1 MLKELVASEAMA
13 PEKCAGCGSPIRD
26 RYYLLV
32 ADRAWH
38 NQCLRC
44 CKCLHNLEAELSC
57 YSREGNI
64 YCKDDY
70 YRHFSARRC
79 ARCRNGISASDL
91 VMRAKD
97 LIFHVNCFSC
107 LVCGQLLRGGDTA
120 GIRDGRV
127 FCADHYA
134 ESDVLSEPETIS
146 PQFFPV
152 TTTPVGPTGHTLGH
166 SVQAP
171 SQKGRPRK
179 RKLATPQP
187 PAGMLG
193 GDPNQCPGHEQ
204 QHEQPHPH
212 QHPPTSTLPQPPAAP
227 PGLQQSPQQQQQQ
240 QQQQSTPPQLEAL
253 DPGTAPLRLDLLHK
267 ELSVNSLDLS
277 TYDGSQSPGSGGTLT
292 PNCRTKRMR
301 TSFKHHQ
308 LRTMKSYF
316 AINQNPD
323 AKDLK
328 QLAQKTGLSKRV
340 LQVWFQNARAKWRR
354 NVMRQDGVMGNPGQ
368 TLTGLPSIA
377 TATLHHHTG
386 GNPNEGVHD
395 LSSTQVLE
403 EMHNMTFAEL
413 Y

>member
-1 MLKELVASEAMA
+1 MLKDLIATETVA
-13 PEKCAGCGSPIRD
+13 PEKCAGCGSAIRD

-44 CKCLHNLEAELSC
+44 CKCLHTLEAELSC

-70 YRHFSARRC
+70 YRHFSVRRC
-79 ARCRNGISASDL
+79 ARCGNGISASDL

-107 LVCGQLLRGGDTA
+107 LICGQLLRGGDTA

-127 FCADHYA
+127 FCGEHY
-134 ESDVLSEPETIS
+134 ESEVLSEPETIS

-152 TTTPVGPTGHTLGH
+152 TAAGGMAIQ
-166 SVQAP
+166 S

-187 PAGMLG
+187 PSQGGLLDPAGG
-193 GDPNQCPGHEQ
+193 G
-204 QHEQPHPH
+204 
-212 QHPPTSTLPQPPAAP
+212 QPPLHP
-227 PGLQQSPQQQQQQ
+227 SLTCPSL
-240 QQQQSTPPQLEAL
+240 QSTPTQPQAPQLQTQQTTPPQPLEAL
-253 DPGTAPLRLDLLHK
+253 DAGTPLRLDLLHK

-277 TYDGSQSPGSGGTLT
+277 TYDGSQSPGSGGALT

-354 NVMRQDGVMGNPGQ
+354 NVMRQDVGMGNPGQ
-368 TLTGLPSIA
+368 TLGGLPTIGA
-377 TATLHHHTG
+377 VTLHHHHHSANG
-386 GNPNEGVHD
+386 PNGPNDPGSMGD

>member
-1 MLKELVASEAMA
+1 MLKDLIATDTVA
-13 PEKCAGCGSPIRD
+13 PEKCAGCGAPIRD

-57 YSREGNI
+57 YARDGNI

-70 YRHFSARRC
+70 YRHFSVRRC
-79 ARCRNGISASDL
+79 ARCGTGISASDL

-107 LVCGQLLRGGDTA
+107 LICGQLLRGGDTA

-127 FCADHYA
+127 FCGDHY
-134 ESDVLSEPETIS
+134 ESEVLSEPETIS

-152 TTTPVGPTGHTLGH
+152 TSAGGLAPGQPT
-166 SVQAP
+166 

-187 PAGMLG
+187 V
-193 GDPNQCPGHEQ
+193 PG
-204 QHEQPHPH
+204 
-212 QHPPTSTLPQPPAAP
+212 P
-227 PGLQQSPQQQQQQ
+227 PGLLDPSVQHPACAGQTQPSQLQPQQQQQQ
-240 QQQQSTPPQLEAL
+240 TTPPQPLEAL
-253 DPGTAPLRLDLLHK
+253 DTPLRLDLLHK
-267 ELSVNSLDLS
+267 ELSVNSLDLC
-277 TYDGSQSPGSGGTLT
+277 TYDGSQSPGSGGALT

-354 NVMRQDGVMGNPGQ
+354 NVMRQDVGMGNPGQ
-368 TLTGLPSIA
+368 TMGGLPSIGA
-377 TATLHHHTG
+377 IALHHHSANGPTG
-386 GNPNEGVHD
+386 PNDPGSLGD

>member
-1 MLKELVASEAMA
+1 MLKDLMASEAMA

-127 FCADHYA
+127 FCGEHY

-152 TTTPVGPTGHTLGH
+152 TTTSVTGH
-166 SVQAP
+166 SVQP

-187 PAGMLG
+187 PA
-193 GDPNQCPGHEQ
+193 
-204 QHEQPHPH
+204 
-212 QHPPTSTLPQPPAAP
+212 
-227 PGLQQSPQQQQQQ
+227 QQQQ
-240 QQQQSTPPQLEAL
+240 QQQQSTAPQLEAL
-253 DPGTAPLRLDLLHK
+253 DPGTAPLRLDLLQK

-386 GNPNEGVHD
+386 GNPNDGVHD